1 MQERPTKLILIIG
14 YNGTG
19 KTTITKKLVLSELK
33 KNNSHILVVTP
44 DDIEWHSL
52 PEVSERFPTRV
63 TYYKGARKI
72 IYNDK
77 LEYPDQRTHELQ
89 KGNTVDLIADYFRN
103 GLVVFDDCRS
113 YFNASLESSLHNL
126 LIRRR
131 QKMIDI
137 IMVAHGF
144 TEIPPKAFTFASD
157 IILFKTMD
165 NIDKRK
171 PYLKDFEKM
180 KQMQEY
186 VNKQAK
192 VNPHFNIVIPQ
203 I

>member
-1 MQERPTKLILIIG
+1 MDRATKLILIIG

-19 KTTITKKLVLSELK
+19 KTTITKKLVVSELK
-33 KNNSHILVVTP
+33 KATSHILVVTP
-44 DDIEWHSL
+44 DDIEWNML
-52 PEVSERFPTRV
+52 PEVHHKFIERV
-63 TYYKGARKI
+63 KTYKKARKI
-72 IYNDK
+72 IYNEK
-77 LEYPDQRTHELQ
+77 IEYLDPQNRALQ
-89 KGNTVDLIADYFRN
+89 KGNTVDLIADYFRD
-103 GLVVFDDCRS
+103 GLVIFDDCRS
-113 YFNASLESSLHNL
+113 YFNAALESSLHNL

-180 KQMQEY
+180 KAMQQY
-186 VNKQAK
+186 VNTEAEK
-192 VNPHFNIVIPQ
+192 NPHFNIVIPQ

>member
-1 MQERPTKLILIIG
+1 MERPTKLILIIG

-19 KTTITKKLVLSELK
+19 KTTITKKLVINELK
-33 KNNSHILVVTP
+33 KPESHILVVTP
-44 DDIEWHSL
+44 DDIEWQTL
-52 PEVSERFPTRV
+52 PEVHHKFIERV
-63 TYYKGARKI
+63 KTYTKARKI

-77 LEYPDQRTHELQ
+77 IEYIEPQNCQLQ
-89 KGNTVDLIADYFRN
+89 KGNTIDLISDYFRN

-113 YFNASLESSLHNL
+113 YFNAALESSLHNL

-137 IMVAHGF
+137 VMVAHGF

-180 KQMQEY
+180 KQMQAF
-186 VNKQAK
+186 VNSEAEK
-192 VNPHFNIVIPQ
+192 NPHYHAVIPQ